1 MECYVC
7 TEPAFS
13 LSPCACKNLYLHE
26 DCYAKLL
33 AYDNKRCGI
42 CLQDYPLP
50 DIEAPAVYTKPSTTT
65 DTSTALPILCR
76 IKPVAVHFIDGC
88 LEPLRHFFL
97 IFILMNVIKY
107 IFTVGDYSFAF
118 FQFDDYMFWL
128 YAIVF
133 YFFICLVVRGVHRH
147 ND

>member
-7 TEPAFS
+7 TEPAYS

-33 AYDNKRCGI
+33 LYNNTRCGI

-50 DIEAPAVYTKPSTTT
+50 DIEAPTVYTKSSTDSDDYEPCRGKTI
-65 DTSTALPILCR
+65 TAKC
-76 IKPVAVHFIDGC
+76 C
-88 LEPLRHFFL
+88 LQHLLRFL
-97 IFILMNVIKY
+97 MVFILMNVFKY
-107 IFTVGDYSFAF
+107 IFTVHSYSFTIF
-118 FQFDDYMFWL
+118 ELDDYAYWF
-128 YAIVF
+128 YALLV
-133 YFFICLVVRGVHRH
+133 YFLICLIVKGVHGH

>member
-50 DIEAPAVYTKPSTTT
+50 DIEAPAVYTKPST
-65 DTSTALPILCR
+65 DSDEHNLPKMLSIR
-76 IKPVAVHFIDGC
+76 GC
-88 LEPLRHFFL
+88 LEPLRHFTL

-107 IFTVGDYSFAF
+107 IFTVRSYSFAI
-118 FQFDDYMFWL
+118 FQLDDYIYWL
-128 YAIVF
+128 YAFIV
-133 YFFICLVVRGVHRH
+133 YFLICLIVKGVHGH